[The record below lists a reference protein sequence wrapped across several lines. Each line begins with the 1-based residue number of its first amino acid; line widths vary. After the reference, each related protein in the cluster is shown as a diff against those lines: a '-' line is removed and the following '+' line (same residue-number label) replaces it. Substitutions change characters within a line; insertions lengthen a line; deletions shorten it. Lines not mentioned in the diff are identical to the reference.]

1 MEVRLE
7 KGGSPSM
14 LHVPC
19 TTESSLEAYLRSSD
33 LRQQLNHKKLK
44 EDLEFIAGWGS
55 FFFVAL
61 VTIAKVLKHF
71 GIPAKSP
78 EWLGTH
84 IPALSVPAQHSLPYA
99 LSGVGALMIFALVHL
114 RDRKVRK
121 FFGLAR
127 SRGLLFVLPTFRPD
141 TKCGAFK
148 PLTRGKNATLNGQDW
163 DDEELRNLG
172 SSPITYHTDIAG
184 ALSLFKVS
192 RELRSMD
199 VLIDIDENVMDA
211 DLIRP
216 ATDTVDE
223 RVVFCLGSDSSN
235 YLTRYLLAAAPF
247 ISQPEFYRLI
257 KTGPTVRQP
266 PNSNYV
272 LKCAKAFSHKL
283 KLVYADDRTTDYA
296 VISRR
301 TEGATTFFVCAGLDG
316 QGTQAAVT
324 ELLENWES
332 LASFSKGKDFYCLYQ
347 VHKLNRPI
355 VSRTLLRAV
364 CNRAEKYEFS
374 LPN

>member
-1 MEVRLE
+1 M
-7 KGGSPSM
+7 
-14 LHVPC
+14 
-19 TTESSLEAYLRSSD
+19 TSSD
-33 LRQQLNHKKLK
+33 LRQQLSHKKLK

-55 FFFVAL
+55 FLFVAL
-61 VTIAKVLKHF
+61 VTIGKGLRHF
-71 GIPAKSP
+71 GFTENSP
-78 EWLGTH
+78 QWLGGH
-84 IPALSVPAQHSLPYA
+84 ISALSVPSQHSLPYTLA
-99 LSGVGALMIFALVHL
+99 GVGALSIFSIVKLK
-114 RDRKVRK
+114 DRKVRK
-121 FFGLAR
+121 FFGLAHA
-127 SRGLLFVLPTFRPD
+127 RGLLFVLPTFRPD

-148 PLTRGKNATLNGQDW
+148 PLTRGKNTGMNGQSWADV
-163 DDEELRNLG
+163 ELRNLG

-184 ALSLFKVS
+184 ALSLFKIS

-223 RVVFCLGSDSSN
+223 KTVFCLGSDSSN
-235 YLTRYLLAAAPF
+235 YLTRYLLAATPF
-247 ISQPEFYRLI
+247 ISQPEFYRFI
-257 KTGPTVRQP
+257 KVGKTVRQP

-272 LKCAKAFSHKL
+272 LQCRKVFSHKL
-283 KLVYADDRTTDYA
+283 KPQLADKDTTDFA

-332 LASFSKGKDFYCLYQ
+332 LAKFAKGRDFYCLYEVQ
-347 VHKLNRPI
+347 KVNRPI
-355 VSRTLLRAV
+355 VSRMLLRAV
-364 CNRAEKYEFS
+364 CKRANVYEFS
-374 LPN
+374 LPS